1 MAKRFTAT
9 EKWDK
14 AWYMKLSPKLK
25 CLWQYLNDKC
35 DQAGVWDENF
45 IIATAHIGDTI
56 TADDMAAF
64 GDRVERIGDDKWWVT
79 GHVEFQ
85 CGQLSQKCKAHTPI
99 FKKLKENNLLNRVMK
114 GYTKG
119 YTYPL
124 DTLQEKE
131 IEKEKE
137 KEIGGVGDFEP
148 MVDVNTMGFDEARTL
163 MHAAEQWQEALIM
176 QLGRNFG
183 HRLTFAAMR
192 EWIDIFFKDK
202 QGDPDNLRPDIRS
215 YQQWFKN
222 WLQVQLKSKKQAVAP
237 QGPVPPYHKREGNG
251 RR

>member
-14 AWYMKLSPKLK
+14 KWYMQLSPKLK

-45 IIATAHIGDTI
+45 IIASAHIGDTI
-56 TADDMAAF
+56 CEDDMQAF
-64 GDRVERIGDDKWWVT
+64 GERVERLGDDKWWIVS
-79 GHVEFQ
+79 HVKFQ
-85 CGQLSQKCKAHTPI
+85 CGQLSQKCKAHIPI
-99 FKKLKENNLLNRVMK
+99 IKSLKENGLFERVTEGYNK
-114 GYTKG
+114 GYV
-119 YTYPL
+119 YPL

-137 KEIGGVGDFEP
+137 KEKGGVGEFE
-148 MVDVNTMGFDEARTL
+148 MREVDVLGFDEARKQ
-163 MHAAEQWQEALIM
+163 MHAAEMWQETLIM

-183 HRLTFAAMR
+183 HQLTFAKMR

-202 QGDPDNLRPDIRS
+202 QGDPDNLRPDVKS
-215 YQQWFKN
+215 YQVWFKN
-222 WLQVQLKSKKQAVAP
+222 WLKIELKAKGSSRV
-237 QGPVPPYHKREGNG
+237 GNDPVPPYHKRPT
-251 RR
+251 R